1 LGLLYCNIATLTVC
15 INRDVNYFIL
25 YVSFLDTTLL
35 NDHLAQVFSMGRPD
49 VYDGSEGNLIKCY
62 LNISGVY
69 IMATTSELR
78 TIVQELD
85 LVDIGDAAS
94 YLGEEAAVDDE
105 LALSETRTLFSI
117 DKPGEL
123 FRLISASTQ
132 E

>member
-1 LGLLYCNIATLTVC
+1 MIIWHKYSAW
-15 INRDVNYFIL
+15 
-25 YVSFLDTTLL
+25 
-35 NDHLAQVFSMGRPD
+35 GRPD

-94 YLGEEAAVDDE
+94 YLGEEAAIDDE
-105 LALSETRTLFSI
+105 LALSETHTLFSI